1 MHPSPTIVGVLSCP
15 SARVRE
21 GHRMTNHRIRVLV
34 AGDVYAERALVRP
47 FLQDDGFEVVGEAF
61 GRADLLPQVTR
72 QQPDAVVLDEAI
84 LVGRRNGRTLQRIRR
99 AAPDA
104 KLIVLTADP
113 GGVAFAGADATLESG
128 LSLATLS
135 ALLLRLFSEDPAG
148 ERAAAGTVGAV
159 AATGAVA
166 AARSAPPASEP
177 EAPGS
182 VARFVA
188 SVARPLVVV
197 WALIALVTTG

>member
-1 MHPSPTIVGVLSCP
+1 
-15 SARVRE
+15 
-21 GHRMTNHRIRVLV
+21 MTNHRIRVLV

-61 GRADLLPQVTR
+61 ERADLLPQVTR

-113 GGVAFAGADATLESG
+113 GGVAFVGADATLESG

-135 ALLLRLFSEDPAG
+135 ALLLRLFSEAPAG
-148 ERAAAGTVGAV
+148 ERAAAGGVGVGAV

-182 VARFVA
+182 VARFMA
-188 SVARPLVVV
+188 SVALPLVVV
-197 WALIALVTTG
+197 WALIALVATGGRGILPQAGRDLAAGGA